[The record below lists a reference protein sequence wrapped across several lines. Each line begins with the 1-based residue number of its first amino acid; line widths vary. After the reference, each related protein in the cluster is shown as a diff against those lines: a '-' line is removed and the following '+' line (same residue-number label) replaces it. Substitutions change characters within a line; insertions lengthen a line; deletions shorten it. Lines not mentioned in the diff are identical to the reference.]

1 MAGRVTFT
9 SGIFY
14 SMGGIMMNVG
24 GILESILGNTFPCA
38 VFMSFVEWF
47 DQGTFLIGLAI
58 TLTPA
63 YNASTAFDPSNP
75 MNPGFE
81 TSFGP
86 SLGNLPLI
94 RKIRYTMSSKSQLRP
109 VQCGK

>member
-1 MAGRVTFT
+1 MADRVTFT

-38 VFMSFVEWF
+38 VFMSF
-47 DQGTFLIGLAI
+47 GTFLIGLAI

-63 YNASTAFDPSNP
+63 HNASTAFDPSNP

-81 TSFGP
+81 NSFSP
-86 SLGNLPLI
+86 FLGNSPLI